1 MISSQFTI
9 DLLDVLQKHV
19 HNGVDERVLFK
30 QMAQVAA
37 FFVRV
42 CCESNGIEDPE
53 SIMETYVDYF
63 AYYEPQ
69 EVEKTVSIK
78 EYDFL
83 RDWIRKGE
91 VK

>member
-1 MISSQFTI
+1 MISTQFTI

-19 HNGVDERVLFK
+19 HNGVDGRVLFK

-37 FFVRV
+37 FFVKV
-42 CCESNGIEDPE
+42 YCESNGIKDPE
-53 SIMETYVDYF
+53 SVMETYVDYF

-69 EVEKTVSIK
+69 EVEKTVNIK